1 MGTDEERAGRSAVG
15 SLLVRQN
22 PLFVAKNS
30 PFVRLERAAPGVRV
44 HLAACRADDSQ
55 PLEVRQGRGL
65 DVAARLRTQIAEMLK
80 RSLDFIVA
88 ALVLTLLFPL
98 VLIVGIAIKIDSRGP
113 VFYRCRRVGYGGM
126 PLEMLKFRKMHVE
139 AAGGALTSPDDE
151 RFTRIG
157 ALLARTKLDEL
168 PQLWNVLKG
177 EMSLVGP
184 RPEDSSFVALCR
196 SDFDEILTVKPG
208 VTGLSQLAFARES
221 EVINGDDRYD
231 DYVSRFLPAKV
242 AIDRLYVRRRSFS
255 LDLKILTWTAAA
267 VLLRRE
273 VAVHRDTGRLNR
285 RRRTGPATQPAG
297 STA

>member
-1 MGTDEERAGRSAVG
+1 MV
-15 SLLVRQN
+15 
-22 PLFVAKNS
+22 
-30 PFVRLERAAPGVRV
+30 
-44 HLAACRADDSQ
+44 
-55 PLEVRQGRGL
+55 
-65 DVAARLRTQIAEMLK
+65 K
-80 RSLDFIVA
+80 RCLDFSVA
-88 ALVLTLLFPL
+88 ALALALLFPL
-98 VLIVGIAIKIDSRGP
+98 VLIVGIAIKVDSRGP
-113 VFYRCRRVGYGGM
+113 IFYRCRRVGHRGAA
-126 PLEMLKFRKMHVE
+126 LDMLKFRKMH
-139 AAGGALTSPDDE
+139 ADARGGPLTSPDDG
-151 RFTRIG
+151 RFTRMG

-184 RPEDSSFVALCR
+184 RPEDSSFVTLFP
-196 SDFDEILTVKPG
+196 SDFDQILTVKPG

-231 DYVSRFLPAKV
+231 DYVKRFLPQKI
-242 AIDRLYVRRRSFS
+242 AIDRLYVHRRSFS